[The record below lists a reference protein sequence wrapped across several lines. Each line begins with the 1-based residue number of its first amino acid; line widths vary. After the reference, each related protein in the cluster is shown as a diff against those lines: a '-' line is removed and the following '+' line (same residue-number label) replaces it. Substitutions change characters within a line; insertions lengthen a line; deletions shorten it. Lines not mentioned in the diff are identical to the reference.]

1 MLALLPTIA
10 ALLVPS
16 TLPPA
21 HVPAAIMRA
30 APAPIVQQHATSAV
44 FPTTELIAAGY
55 EGEPTVWTDED
66 REAARF
72 KGVFTHLRWFA
83 IGVRAMGIGMS
94 KEDTEK
100 KIKKIRVK
108 SEMFM
113 CRCVVCECASER
125 SSFFCNI
132 KSSLY
137 ASSSQF
143 APIALKLYTFRCEI
157 SVTSSSATCPASTDS
172 ARSPPTARPSPPSLP
187 TDAGP

>member
-30 APAPIVQQHATSAV
+30 APAPIVQQPATSAV

-72 KGVFTHLRWFA
+72 KGVLLLIFGGLPSVYAQWA
-83 IGVRAMGIGMS
+83 LVWS

-100 KIKKIRVK
+100 KIKKIRGK
-108 SEMFM
+108 
-113 CRCVVCECASER
+113 
-125 SSFFCNI
+125 
-132 KSSLY
+132 K
-137 ASSSQF
+137 
-143 APIALKLYTFRCEI
+143 
-157 SVTSSSATCPASTDS
+157 
-172 ARSPPTARPSPPSLP
+172 
-187 TDAGP
+187 